1 MMRDSRSIEG
11 RLQVLEIRVN
21 GMITTLKEM
30 QNIIDVLIRMHQEKE
45 QTDGQEMD

>member
-30 QNIIDVLIRMHQEKE
+30 QNIIDLLIRMHRGGEKP
-45 QTDGQEMD
+45 DGQEVD